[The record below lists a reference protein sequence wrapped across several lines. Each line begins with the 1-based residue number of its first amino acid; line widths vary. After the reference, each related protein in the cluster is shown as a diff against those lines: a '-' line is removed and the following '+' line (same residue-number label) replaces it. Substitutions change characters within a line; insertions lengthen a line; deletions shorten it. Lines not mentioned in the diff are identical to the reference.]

1 MRMAPSPG
9 LKDASIVRA
18 CALRFR
24 HPFCS
29 GLGFCSGF
37 IKAWLRH
44 AFMKCY
50 AKSQTALQKSP
61 VPPGATLRA
70 SCAKAPPPGPSRAEA
85 RLGPDDGPGGTIALR
100 ARAQRWQKKESQ
112 SETPNALAR
121 QASPLRPSRPRR
133 PRWGLRGSAG
143 LILRGLWAPTACG
156 SGPPGVLDSVAVLL
170 CIGFQAALLQ
180 AITCS
185 TVPQGSSRAA
195 VPSLRHCTPG
205 DLSLACTLKT
215 KYTIVRQSCRK
226 I

>member
-143 LILRGLWAPTACG
+143 LFQRAAAPHAARGM
-156 SGPPGVLDSVAVLL
+156 GPPGRVTGCSRLL
-170 CIGFQAALLQ
+170 PFALPLYRRR
-180 AITCS
+180 
-185 TVPQGSSRAA
+185 QGSSRAR
-195 VPSLRHCTPG
+195 LRRVLDGTAPLEAPKG
-205 DLSLACTLKT
+205 K
-215 KYTIVRQSCRK
+215 K
-226 I
+226 